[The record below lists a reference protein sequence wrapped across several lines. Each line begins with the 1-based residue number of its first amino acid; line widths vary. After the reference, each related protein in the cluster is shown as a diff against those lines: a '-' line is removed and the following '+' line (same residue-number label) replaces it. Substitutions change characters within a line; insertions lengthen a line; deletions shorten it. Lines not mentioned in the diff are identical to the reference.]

1 MMPDEQETDGPF
13 QEGPFMKPRDLRR
26 KVLQLAKE
34 GTKNFYDLARF
45 LAPLHDL
52 RPALLKKVEEHSNLR
67 RRTLYY
73 LVDVGRMLRNYHIDK
88 AQAERIGWT
97 KLQILARH
105 LDKIG
110 DVSPTELASL
120 LEMAAKK
127 EVKVYELPSVLA
139 GRTGK
144 TRRRTVLL
152 RLSPSE
158 YDDFAEALVRYGAI
172 RKGRGLLNQKKAL
185 MKLIRAALEQT
196 T

>member
-1 MMPDEQETDGPF
+1 MMPDEQEIDGPV
-13 QEGPFMKPRDLRR
+13 QEGPLMKPRDLRR
-26 KVLQLAKE
+26 KVLQLAKG

-52 RPALLKKVEEHSNLR
+52 RPALLKKVEERSNLR

-97 KLQILARH
+97 KLQILASY
-105 LDKIG
+105 LNKNDA
-110 DVSPTELASL
+110 VSDEELTRL
-120 LEMAAKK
+120 LETAAEKK
-127 EVKVYELPSVLA
+127 AHELPSVLA
-139 GRTGK
+139 GKSRK
-144 TRRRTVLL
+144 TRSRTVLL

-158 YDDFAEALVRYGAI
+158 YEDFAEALVRHGAI

-185 MKLIRAALEQT
+185 MKLVRTALEQAS
-196 T
+196 